1 MEEEMK
7 RSVRMLFLYALI
19 VSAVMARMMYRIT
32 TVAAGVP
39 AAEEETACS
48 TWIAEE
54 YQGYCRKIG
63 AEYGICPELLMAMI
77 ERESSGNADAFNSA
91 GDFGLL
97 QVNQSWH
104 YERMEKLGVTD
115 LYDPYSNILV
125 AADYLKELFE
135 EHEDLYIVLM
145 KYNMNH
151 KMAETLYSQG
161 NYSEY
166 AIEVAERA
174 WELEQ
179 LHEKGSRNEETD
191 SH

>member
-1 MEEEMK
+1 M
-7 RSVRMLFLYALI
+7 
-19 VSAVMARMMYRIT
+19 
-32 TVAAGVP
+32 
-39 AAEEETACS
+39 
-48 TWIAEE
+48 
-54 YQGYCRKIG
+54 
-63 AEYGICPELLMAMI
+63 
-77 ERESSGNADAFNSA
+77 
-91 GDFGLL
+91 
-97 QVNQSWH
+97 
-104 YERMEKLGVTD
+104 
-115 LYDPYSNILV
+115 